1 MQRLPYPQITP
12 SDDPDYPSCDGNP
25 MSDNTRQFLWITTVQ
40 GGLDALFID
49 DPDVVVAGDCLW
61 YPVEG
66 NNKIRIAP
74 DTMVIFGR
82 PKGHRGSF
90 IQHREGGVG
99 VQVVFEVLSPGNR
112 AGEMRRKL
120 AFYEQ
125 YGVEEY
131 YILDPDFAR
140 HKGHLRADDGTLEP
154 LSELFGWTSPRLGVR
169 FEMTKELRIIA
180 PDGRPF
186 ESYVKIV
193 EQRGRSE
200 RQAEQERER
209 ADEERER
216 ADEER
221 ERAEQADRRAGEERR
236 RLVPRCSRSSKP
248 TDEPRMSENEPKRP
262 TGAPSGNAA
271 GPRRRPSRSSGCLR
285 NSAPRGRNQRADR
298 PAKPDRS
305 AGRTR
310 PRAQPPRTTPPC
322 SPGAIARRP
331 ASSRR
336 SPREAESPPSPTPT
350 SPARLRPHAPR
361 GLPCPQPPTHPE
373 AAAAGSASASVG

>member
-12 SDDPDYPSCDGNP
+12 SDDPDYPSRDGNP

-49 DPDVVVAGDCLW
+49 APDVVVAGDCLW

-99 VQVVFEVLSPGNR
+99 VQVTFEVLSPGNR

-154 LSELFGWTSPRLGVR
+154 LPELFGWTSPRLGVR

-209 ADEERER
+209 ADEERQR

-221 ERAEQADRRAGEERR
+221 QRAEQADRRAGEERQR
-236 RLVPRCSRSSKP
+236 A
-248 TDEPRMSENEPKRP
+248 E
-262 TGAPSGNAA
+262 
-271 GPRRRPSRSSGCLR
+271 
-285 NSAPRGRNQRADR
+285 RADR
-298 PAKPDRS
+298 RAGEERRRASAALLQVEQADRRAEDERERAEAASRS
-305 AGRTR
+305 AERERRRAEEATLQVERLLAQLRTSGTE
-310 PRAQPPRTTPPC
+310 PEGG
-322 SPGAIARRP
+322 SPG
-331 ASSRR
+331 
-336 SPREAESPPSPTPT
+336 
-350 SPARLRPHAPR
+350 
-361 GLPCPQPPTHPE
+361 
-373 AAAAGSASASVG
+373 